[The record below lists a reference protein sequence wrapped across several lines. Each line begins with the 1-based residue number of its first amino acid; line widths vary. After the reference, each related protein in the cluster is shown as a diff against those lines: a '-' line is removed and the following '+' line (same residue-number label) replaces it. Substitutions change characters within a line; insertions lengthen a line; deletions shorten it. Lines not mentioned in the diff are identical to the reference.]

1 MPQRARLITRS
12 TSTSTTSAENLNK
25 GSALEFAELDSNLLE
40 LRDQTIGI
48 VGDDSSG
55 IDINAGDTL
64 KIAGGTNV
72 TTAVVG
78 DTVTITSSGGA
89 TNAFSTIAVA
99 GQSDVVADATTDTLT
114 LVGGTNVTL
123 TTNAGTD
130 TITVAADS
138 AIGTSGNFTFN
149 GDVMDRSG
157 SAGALTFRASNSADT
172 SSDSNIAQFYFKHIT
187 YPNHNC
193 THTIGSGGNLVFRSS
208 ASDETPYLKL
218 YENDDS
224 GQITMLA
231 KPGQYILLE
240 DIKIA
245 DNTIT
250 TGSSNANLELSG
262 NSSGTVVIEGDSWPT
277 SGASSSYV
285 LSTNGSGTLSWI
297 AQTGGTALTGS
308 TNNTLTTVTGSNAIQ
323 GEANATFDGST
334 LAITGSITATNNIS
348 TDAIQLVDNVL
359 STSRSNDH
367 FYINTSGT
375 GDLILDAG
383 DDVVIE
389 ATDDV
394 LFPQMGDEKY
404 ININEAV
411 DVEMNPGEF
420 ILFNERTLHHSHPN
434 ISCNRRVGLAV
445 RVIVPFVTVLEYDG
459 PEHVLPIIHGKDTMG
474 FNRTSDAIC
483 KIS

>member
-172 SSDSNIAQFYFKHIT
+172 SSDSNIAQFYFKHI
-187 YPNHNC
+187 
-193 THTIGSGGNLVFRSS
+193 
-208 ASDETPYLKL
+208 
-218 YENDDS
+218 
-224 GQITMLA
+224 
-231 KPGQYILLE
+231 
-240 DIKIA
+240 
-245 DNTIT
+245 
-250 TGSSNANLELSG
+250 
-262 NSSGTVVIEGDSWPT
+262 
-277 SGASSSYV
+277 
-285 LSTNGSGTLSWI
+285 
-297 AQTGGTALTGS
+297 
-308 TNNTLTTVTGSNAIQ
+308 
-323 GEANATFDGST
+323 
-334 LAITGSITATNNIS
+334 
-348 TDAIQLVDNVL
+348 
-359 STSRSNDH
+359 
-367 FYINTSGT
+367 
-375 GDLILDAG
+375 
-383 DDVVIE
+383 
-389 ATDDV
+389 
-394 LFPQMGDEKY
+394 
-404 ININEAV
+404 
-411 DVEMNPGEF
+411 
-420 ILFNERTLHHSHPN
+420 
-434 ISCNRRVGLAV
+434 
-445 RVIVPFVTVLEYDG
+445 
-459 PEHVLPIIHGKDTMG
+459 
-474 FNRTSDAIC
+474 IC
-483 KIS
+483 